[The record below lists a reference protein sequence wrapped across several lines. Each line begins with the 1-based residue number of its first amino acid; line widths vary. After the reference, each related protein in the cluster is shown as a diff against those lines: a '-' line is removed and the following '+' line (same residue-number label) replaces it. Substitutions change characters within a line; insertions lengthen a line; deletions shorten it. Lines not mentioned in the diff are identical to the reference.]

1 MSIIIDICL
10 SANDGPVDPFIVL
23 SRGLEAG
30 AKRKLGTNVIAQG
43 IYDALDALGVQAPNF
58 SLAMSEITTSAE
70 RVVGGEDPEAEAN
83 SLCDRLEA
91 AGLNMSDPDAYFE
104 PGT

>member
-1 MSIIIDICL
+1 MIVDICL
-10 SANDGPVDPFIVL
+10 SSHDGPVDPFVVL
-23 SRGLEAG
+23 CRGLEVG
-30 AKRKLGTNVIAQG
+30 AKRKLGAEVIAQG

-58 SLAMSEITTSAE
+58 SLAMSEIERSAE
-70 RVVGGEDPEAEAN
+70 RVVEGADPEAEAN